1 MSFKLILLVSMVVTI
16 TATDSS
22 DGEQDRTPDVLDAI
36 KVLLYLSEQLNE
48 DSDYILVLIS
58 QFEDAES
65 ASDVVDTSNHTGS
78 FLTILGT
85 QILQPLNNPLV
96 QEMASSTLRGL
107 GSNIA
112 VINFLN
118 NLFSNRLIADPYQPL
133 DIFKKDGV
141 SLLKYSKK
149 LTQLFEKFLK
159 LIIDNVKSMN
169 ALNVLVNDITNQTFV
184 PSLDIKT
191 ILNGNGICTCT

>member
-1 MSFKLILLVSMVVTI
+1 MVVTI

-22 DGEQDRTPDVLDAI
+22 DGEQDRTPDVLDVI

-141 SLLKYSKK
+141 SLLKYSRK
-149 LTQLFEKFLK
+149 LTQLFKKF
-159 LIIDNVKSMN
+159 
-169 ALNVLVNDITNQTFV
+169 
-184 PSLDIKT
+184 
-191 ILNGNGICTCT
+191 